1 MNETLQETPTYDVE
15 VVPQS
20 QAVDKPKPLAVAPRT
35 ATDMRVVEVSEA
47 LAPAYAKASTLELT
61 DEEVAALTA
70 PFPDSSVDIRPHDG
84 LIFLSHINISDRLT
98 KVFKPGKWSLVL
110 RRHWL
115 EQNIVYGEYI
125 LLIKGC
131 YVGESIGGHPYQPN
145 NPKVNYSDTLE
156 STAAEALRR
165 ICGKRLSCGSQ
176 VWHKDYAT
184 KWVKDHAY
192 QANGK
197 WLKNDYAPSQPT
209 PRATTVQNAPPAST
223 VPVSSVPKPQPAPL
237 TTEQRKARL
246 ITALEPLRPEALKVL
261 VEEGVLME
269 GEDLVDISLTTIE
282 RMSPNQML
290 ALIQTVKQRRADSDQ
305 VPGAEVNPETG
316 EVVLTPQ
323 STNFGLLTAVT
334 VKEGVKNNKKWS
346 KYGFK
351 IGDNWLNSFDKKL
364 HDAALALKGQAVGY
378 TWEETDF
385 GADLLTIEAA
395 GEVVP

>member
-1 MNETLQETPTYDVE
+1 MNETIPESPAYDVE
-15 VVPQS
+15 VITQP
-20 QAVDKPKPLAVAPRT
+20 QAVDKPKSAPMAIAPRT

-47 LAPAYAKASTLELT
+47 LAPAYARASTLELT

-176 VWHKDYAT
+176 VWHKDYADA
-184 KWVKDHAY
+184 WVAKNAV
-192 QANGK
+192 QRAGK
-197 WLKNDYAPSQPT
+197 WYKQIQGT
-209 PRATTVQNAPPAST
+209 PQNAPPASANA
-223 VPVSSVPKPQPAPL
+223 VPSVPKPQPVPL

-269 GEDLVDISLTTIE
+269 GEDLADISLTTIE

-290 ALIQTVKQRRADSDQ
+290 ALIQTVKQRRADADQ
-305 VPGAEVNPETG
+305 IPDAEVVEPERPWESARLPFTSPKNPAAKKGMTLKELFANPETSKWVWG
-316 EVVLTPQ
+316 LVQ
-323 STNFGLLTAVT
+323 NFKAEPRTAANGKVYQPS
-334 VKEGVKNNKKWS
+334 EDDIAFAFACEQWREEHQ
-346 KYGFK
+346 
-351 IGDNWLNSFDKKL
+351 DA
-364 HDAALALKGQAVGY
+364 HD
-378 TWEETDF
+378 
-385 GADLLTIEAA
+385 
-395 GEVVP
+395 